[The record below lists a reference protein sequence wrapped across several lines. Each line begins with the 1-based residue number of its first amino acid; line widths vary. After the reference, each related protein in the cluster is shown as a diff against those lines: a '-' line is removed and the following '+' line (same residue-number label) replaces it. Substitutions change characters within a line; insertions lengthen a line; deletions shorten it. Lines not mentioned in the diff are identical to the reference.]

1 MTMEK
6 EKISQVNFKMPEK
19 DKKEVTTIFKYYGLD
34 LSTGIKMYLK
44 EVQHT
49 KNIPLTLK
57 PVTELDRAIAEADR
71 GDFAGEFDSLEDF
84 NEAFDKEIKNENYPM
99 DEVKKC
105 VAAIVKNDK
114 KFLVE
119 HKDHSLSKNVRELHI
134 DRQYNDDWLMYYR
147 FNKKTKQL
155 ELILHNN

>member
-6 EKISQVNFKMPEK
+6 EKISQVNFKMPKK
-19 DKKEVTTIFKYYGLD
+19 DKKEVTAIFKYYGLD

-49 KNIPLTLK
+49 KSIPLTLK

-84 NEAFDKEIKNENYPM
+84 NKAFDKEIKNEN
-99 DEVKKC
+99 
-105 VAAIVKNDK
+105 
-114 KFLVE
+114 
-119 HKDHSLSKNVRELHI
+119 
-134 DRQYNDDWLMYYR
+134 
-147 FNKKTKQL
+147 
-155 ELILHNN
+155 